1 MFSRCVADC
10 PQSAEDMGLF
20 ELERR
25 FMRAQLCGHGAA
37 NPARSPAGGDIVLEE
52 VVAAVPG

>member
-1 MFSRCVADC
+1 
-10 PQSAEDMGLF
+10 MGLF